1 MRKSFVRLPKSFG
14 SVLLGYLLPSLLLSN
29 LTAAQTHARSIAWG
43 IGGDPAEIYRP
54 TWCENNQVWEEG
66 QQGLSLMKADCRKMT
81 PAKRCEMV
89 TLVRNG
95 LLASTAQC
103 VSR

>member
-1 MRKSFVRLPKSFG
+1 MREPLIRLPKLFG
-14 SVLLGYLLPSLLLSN
+14 PILGILLLIALSN
-29 LTAAQTHARSIAWG
+29 LVAAQTPARSIPWG
-43 IGGDPAEIYRP
+43 IGGDPSEIHRP

-66 QQGLSLMKADCRKMT
+66 RQGLSVMKADCRKMT
-81 PAKRCEMV
+81 PSKRCEMV